1 MKSRVTSFVPVK
13 MSLADLAGAD
23 YLSAVCEARTA
34 LTGLKISRWQKLG
47 RESVDFFPS
56 AMQRRLHAL
65 LPRTG
70 QKIAGALRRTAAGAT
85 TRAFEAVTRAEQAPL
100 SGYGYFRAGEDGRQ
114 YFILKSEHY
123 HAPLGH
129 AFPGYRLL
137 NIARALGIPNATHNN
152 TRGYLARKL
161 EMELIRTARG
171 VVSGQK
177 KALNRIL
184 TDKSSPGVNCVLN
197 LETGSLA
204 MEAALKLVLARFYAS
219 QADQP
224 RPRYAGRIPVL
235 VVIGNDQNGLQANYH
250 GTTVIAQMLRG
261 MWAPWRERMEK
272 QRLLIV
278 RNVRPNAPDELQT
291 LLNRYDR
298 PPYKVAGF
306 FHEIVMMNY
315 GGRLIAPEFL
325 RRAYAECRKRD
336 IPTCVDEIQSCLWHP
351 DLFMFREYGLEP
363 DLVAIG
369 KGFPGGEYPASRL
382 LLNSRLDVLSQFGA
396 LVTNGQEELASLAYL
411 ITMHWAEKNAEIT
424 RAAGDYYEQ
433 RLREWAARRKGIVT
447 GIHGGRHLLG
457 IEFAD
462 INQSREFV
470 RQLKCH
476 GLDISVQTYKTDCPP
491 VALTKLP
498 LIAGYEVIDW
508 LMSLMEDIF
517 RGSGGGRHQPRGR
530 SGRKVS

>member
-1 MKSRVTSFVPVK
+1 
-13 MSLADLAGAD
+13 MSLGDLAGVD
-23 YLSAVCEARTA
+23 YLNAVCGARAA
-34 LTGLKISRWQKLG
+34 LTGQAMIRCRKLG
-47 RESVDFFPS
+47 RESVDFFPA
-56 AMQRRLHAL
+56 AMQQRLHSL
-65 LPRTG
+65 LSRTG
-70 QKIAGALRRTAAGAT
+70 EKVVSALRRTAGGAT
-85 TRAFEAVTRAEQAPL
+85 TRAFEAATRVEQAPL
-100 SGYGYFRAGEDGRQ
+100 SGYGYFRVGEDGRL

-123 HAPLGH
+123 HAPVGH

-137 NIARALGIPNATHNN
+137 NIARLLGIPNATHNN
-152 TRGYLARKL
+152 TRGHLTRKL

-171 VVSGQK
+171 VVPGEERG
-177 KALNRIL
+177 LNRIL
-184 TDKSSPGVNCVLN
+184 TDKSSSGVNRVLN

-224 RPRYAGRIPVL
+224 HPRYAGRIPVL
-235 VVIGNDQNGLQANYH
+235 VVIGNDQGGLQANYH
-250 GTTVIAQMLRG
+250 GTTFVAQMLRG
-261 MWAPWRERMEK
+261 MWAPWREQMEK
-272 QRLLIV
+272 RRLLMV
-278 RNVRPNAPDELQT
+278 RNVRPNAPDELKM

-315 GGRLIAPEFL
+315 GGRLLTPEFL
-325 RRAYAECRKRD
+325 RQAYAECRKRD

-351 DLFMFREYGLEP
+351 DLFMFREYGLDP
-363 DLVAIG
+363 DMVAIG

-424 RAAGDYYEQ
+424 RAVGDYYEQ

-447 GIHGGRHLLG
+447 GIHGSRHLLG

-462 INQSREFV
+462 INQSQEFV
-470 RQLKCH
+470 RQLKAH

-498 LIAGYEVIDW
+498 IIAGYEEVDW
-508 LMSLMEDIF
+508 LMSLME
-517 RGSGGGRHQPRGR
+517 SC
-530 SGRKVS
+530 S